1 MNTLYWL
8 VKREMWEH
16 RGGFLWAPLVAA
28 VVFLITQAV
37 VLGTGHAV
45 AYGDARFALD
55 VGSLAHTDPAGMDR
69 IGQLMDATLLSGGM
83 FARLVMSIALF
94 FYLVGSLYDDRRDRS
109 VLFWKS
115 LPVSDAQVVTSKVL
129 AALLVA
135 PAIVFAISVVSGLLA
150 LGIFSLSL
158 TAHGVAVGPLL
169 AMAHPLKVI
178 AFLLAFVP
186 IYLLWALPSAGW
198 LMLCSAWAR
207 SRPFLWAVLPPVI
220 AFALVNWL
228 MSVSETMTLGLRG
241 ELWKL
246 TLRPFSVLPSGWPSG
261 LGLLGEI
268 GDVNKAAQ
276 LGQTIANGP
285 FLGNDMPSAMNLGI
299 GAAIGIAL
307 LLAATRLRRWRTES
321 SD

>member
-8 VKREMWEH
+8 VKREMWEN

-37 VLGTGHAV
+37 VLSTGHAIS
-45 AYGDARFALD
+45 YGDPRFALN
-55 VGSLAHTDPAGMDR
+55 VGSLAHSDPAAAY
-69 IGQLMDATLLSGGM
+69 QLSLLMDVTLLSGGL
-83 FARLVMSIALF
+83 FARLVMSIVLF
-94 FYLVGSLYDDRRDRS
+94 FYLIGSLYDDRRDRS

-135 PAIVFAISVVSGLLA
+135 PVIVYAISIVTGLLA

-158 TAHGVAVGPLL
+158 AAHGIAVGPLL
-169 AMAHPLKVI
+169 AMAHPLKI
-178 AFLLAFVP
+178 MAFLTAFVP
-186 IYLLWALPSAGW
+186 IYLIWALPSAGW

-207 SRPFLWAVLPPVI
+207 SKPFLWAVVPPVI
-220 AFALVNWL
+220 TAAIVGWL
-228 MSVSETMTLGLRG
+228 MSVSDVGSLGETLR
-241 ELWKL
+241 LWKIVM
-246 TLRPFSVLPSGWPSG
+246 RFFSVLPSGWPNG

-268 GDVNKAAQ
+268 GDVNQAAH

-285 FLGNDMPSAMNLGI
+285 FLGNDMPSAWNLGI

-307 LLAATRLRRWRTES
+307 LFAATRLRRWRTES

>member
-8 VKREMWEH
+8 VKREMWEN

-28 VVFLITQAV
+28 IVFLITQAV
-37 VLGTGHAV
+37 VLSTGHVV

-55 VGSLAHTDPAGMDR
+55 VASLAQADPVNADR
-69 IGQLMDATLLSGGM
+69 ISQLMDVTLLSGGIL
-83 FARLVMSIALF
+83 ARLVMSIALF

-115 LPVSDAQVVTSKVL
+115 LPVSDAQTVTSKVL

-135 PAIVFAISVVSGLLA
+135 PLIVFAISVVTGLLA
-150 LGIFSLSL
+150 MGIFTLSL
-158 TAHGVAVGPLL
+158 AAHGVAVGPLL
-169 AMAHPLKVI
+169 AMTHPLKVVG
-178 AFLLAFVP
+178 FLLAVIP
-186 IYLLWALPSAGW
+186 LYLLWALPSAGW

-207 SRPFLWAVLPPVI
+207 SRPFLWAVLPPII
-220 AFALVNWL
+220 AFATVNWL
-228 MSVSETMTLGLRG
+228 ITASDAMPMSLRG

-261 LGLLGEI
+261 VGLLGEI
-268 GDVNKAAQ
+268 GDVNKAAH

-285 FLGNDMPSAMNLGI
+285 FMGNDMPSAWNLGI
-299 GAAIGIAL
+299 GAAIGLAL
-307 LLAATRLRRWRTES
+307 LFAATRLRRWRTES